1 MKRFGSIVLVTFM
14 LVGVSANSQQG
25 QQFRGGMGK
34 NPDKIGKADCRI
46 PNLTDEQQ
54 QKINDLRVKHI
65 KDVTPL
71 KNELGEKK
79 ARMRTLQSAEKPD
92 LNAINKLIDEM
103 AAVRAQIQK
112 KAAAHRVEVASLL
125 TDEQKVFFNARQ
137 GRKFDKGMK
146 RGGGKRGMGNGR
158 GTGYC
163 GYNMQN

>member
-14 LVGVSANSQQG
+14 LVGLSAYSQQG

-71 KNELGEKK
+71 KNELGEKR

-112 KAAAHRVEVASLL
+112 KAAAHKVEVASLL
-125 TDEQKVFFNARQ
+125 TDAQKVCFNAHQ

-158 GTGYC
+158 GSGYC
-163 GYNMQN
+163 GYTMQN

>member
-1 MKRFGSIVLVTFM
+1 MKRFGSIVLVTLM
-14 LVGVSANSQQG
+14 LIGVSAYSQQG
-25 QQFRGGMGK
+25 QQFRGGMG
-34 NPDKIGKADCRI
+34 NNVDKVNKADCRI

-125 TDEQKVFFNARQ
+125 TDEQKVYFNAHQ

-158 GTGYC
+158 GPSYNGC
-163 GYNMQN
+163 NMQN

>member
-14 LVGVSANSQQG
+14 SIGLSAYSQQG
-25 QQFRGGMGK
+25 QQFRGGVGK
-34 NPDKIGKADCRI
+34 NPDKIGNADCKI

-65 KDVTPL
+65 NDVTPL
-71 KNELGEKK
+71 KNELGEKR

-112 KAAAHRVEVASLL
+112 KAAAHKVEVASLL
-125 TDEQKVFFNARQ
+125 TDEQKVYFNAHQ

-146 RGGGKRGMGNGR
+146 RGGGRHGMGNGR
-158 GTGYC
+158 GPGYC
-163 GYNMQN
+163 GYNIQN

>member
-14 LVGVSANSQQG
+14 LVGVSAYSQQG

-137 GRKFDKGMK
+137 GRTCDKGMT
-146 RGGGKRGMGNGR
+146 RGGGKRGLGNER
-158 GTGYC
+158 GPGYC

>member
-14 LVGVSANSQQG
+14 LVGLSAYSQQG

-54 QKINDLRVKHI
+54 QKINDLKVKHI

-71 KNELGEKK
+71 KNELGEKR
-79 ARMRTLQSAEKPD
+79 ARMRTLQSVEKPD

-112 KAAAHRVEVASLL
+112 KAAAHKVEVASLL
-125 TDEQKVFFNARQ
+125 TDEQKVYFNAHQ

-158 GTGYC
+158 GSGYC

>member
-14 LVGVSANSQQG
+14 LVGLSAYSQQG

-54 QKINDLRVKHI
+54 QKINDLKVKHI

-71 KNELGEKK
+71 KNELGEKR
-79 ARMRTLQSAEKPD
+79 ARMRTLQSVEKPD

-112 KAAAHRVEVASLL
+112 KAAAHKVEVASLL
-125 TDEQKVFFNARQ
+125 TDEQKVYYNAHQ

-158 GTGYC
+158 SSGYC

>member
-1 MKRFGSIVLVTFM
+1 MKRFGSIMLVAFM
-14 LVGVSANSQQG
+14 LIGLSAYSQQG
-25 QQFRGGMGK
+25 QQLRGGMGN
-34 NPDKIGKADCRI
+34 NPDKIGKAECKI

-71 KNELGEKK
+71 KNELGEKRAK
-79 ARMRTLQSAEKPD
+79 MRTLQSADKPD

-125 TDEQKVFFNARQ
+125 TEEQRVYFNTHQ

-146 RGGGKRGMGNGR
+146 RGGGKHGMKNGKCP
-158 GTGYC
+158 GCAGDS
-163 GYNMQN
+163 MQN